1 VYIVELLSGKRN
13 LALEHGMS
21 SLWPSALASLDNSLA
36 VLGESLGQLRAAKSV
51 NITEVIQQLTTAAES
66 AQIVRT
72 SVSSELPDV
81 AWQNRE
87 ELDALI
93 QKIQRTQEI
102 RALER
107 LRSRL
112 LALATELERGSIIHR
127 RALRLTQL
135 NQLRDQAIRELRSQ
149 AESEGAPPILPGPEA
164 AEWIEWAS
172 SLKEPEDGESLQI
185 LRNGFAHL
193 DDFVA
198 NLEPNMW
205 IAAGSPTL
213 EIVPEA
219 ERSADAARRSM
230 SAGGTQA

>member
-1 VYIVELLSGKRN
+1 
-13 LALEHGMS
+13 MS
-21 SLWPSALASLDNSLA
+21 SLWPSALASLDSSLA
-36 VLGESLGQLRAAKSV
+36 VLNESLGKLKAAKSV

-66 AQIVRT
+66 ARIVRT

-93 QKIQRTQEI
+93 RQIQKTQEI
-102 RALER
+102 RALEQ

-112 LALATELERGSIIHR
+112 LALATELERGSIVHR
-127 RALRLTQL
+127 RAVRVTQL

-149 AESEGAPPILPGPEA
+149 AGAEGAPPTLPGPEA
-164 AEWIEWAS
+164 AGWIEWAS
-172 SLKEPEDGESLQI
+172 SLKEPEDSKSLEV

-198 NLEPNMW
+198 NLEANMW
-205 IAAGSPTL
+205 IAAASPTL
-213 EIVPEA
+213 DTLPEA
-219 ERSADAARRSM
+219 ERSADAARRAM